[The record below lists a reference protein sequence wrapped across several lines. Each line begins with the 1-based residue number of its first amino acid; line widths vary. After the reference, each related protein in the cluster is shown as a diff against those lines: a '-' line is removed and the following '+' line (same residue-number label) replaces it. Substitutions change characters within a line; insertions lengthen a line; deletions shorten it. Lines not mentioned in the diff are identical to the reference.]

1 MGKDDEFT
9 SEHTDVEVADKKYSS
24 GDVKRVLNI

>member
-1 MGKDDEFT
+1 MGKDDEFIF
-9 SEHTDVEVADKKYSS
+9 EYIDVEVVDKKYSS